1 MNSELIEKYYP
12 SEKKGKENQILLEK
26 IGFLE
31 KEIEELI
38 VDKTSKE
45 VFISIIA
52 HDLKSPFQGL
62 LGINDLLLS
71 SLDQLDKEEIKE
83 YIKYMRTSID
93 SIYSLVDK
101 LLQWSRVLINQM
113 PFNITKC
120 NLYEEMNGA
129 ILLYN
134 TALRIKEIT
143 ILNNIDINSYCYS
156 DENML
161 NTIFRNLISNA
172 IKFSPKVSAIETGSI
187 KTDSAIIVWVKDYGV
202 GISNENKEKLFRLDQ
217 HFSMTGTNDETGS
230 GLGLLLCQELL
241 KKNSGKIWFETEL
254 GSGSIFYV
262 SLPSSLDE
270 LADERD

>member
-1 MNSELIEKYYP
+1 MGDQVTEMNNLP
-12 SEKKGKENQILLEK
+12 PDENKNKLLLEK
-26 IGFLE
+26 IKFLE
-31 KEIEELI
+31 KEVENLI
-38 VDKTSKE
+38 ADKTSKE
-45 VFISIIA
+45 VFISVIA

-71 SLDQLDKEEIKE
+71 SLDQLDKEEIRE

-113 PFNITKC
+113 QFNATKC
-120 NLYEEMNGA
+120 NLYEEMSGA
-129 ILLYN
+129 ITLFI

-172 IKFSPKVSAIETGSI
+172 IKFSSKGSVIETGSTC
-187 KTDSAIIVWVKDYGV
+187 TDSAIIVWVKDYGV
-202 GISNENKEKLFRLDQ
+202 GISNENQNKLFRLDQ
-217 HFSMTGTNDETGS
+217 HFSTIGTNDETGS
-230 GLGLLLCQELL
+230 GLGLLLCNELL
-241 KKNSGKIWFETEL
+241 KKNLGKIWFETEL